1 MSLNIKLV
9 TPYGIEW
16 EGAAELLSFKTVEG
30 SIAFLPSRAPMVCQ
44 LVVDKINIRSEGKN
58 YYFAVHGGYL
68 LNDRELV
75 TIVADAAEKPEDI
88 DIERARRHL
97 ERAKELIE
105 LAEDTREKADLSAQ
119 IQRNIL
125 REKVYK
131 EHR

>member
-16 EGAAELLSFKTVEG
+16 EGTAELLSFKTVEG
-30 SIAFLPSRAPMVCQ
+30 SMAFLPSRAPMVCQ
-44 LVVDKINIRSEGKN
+44 LAVDKINIRSEGKN

>member
-1 MSLNIKLV
+1 MSLNVKLV

-16 EGAAELLSFKTVEG
+16 EGTAELLSFQTVEG
-30 SIAFLPSRAPMVCQ
+30 SIAFLPLRAPMVCQ
-44 LVVDKINIRSEGKN
+44 LAVEKINIQSYDKN

-68 LNDRELV
+68 LNERDSL

-97 ERAKELIE
+97 ERAKELVD
-105 LAEDTREKADLSAQ
+105 LAKDTQEKADLSAQ

-125 REKVYK
+125 RERVYK
-131 EHR
+131 EHK

>member
-1 MSLNIKLV
+1 
-9 TPYGIEW
+9 
-16 EGAAELLSFKTVEG
+16 
-30 SIAFLPSRAPMVCQ
+30 MVCQ

-58 YYFAVHGGYL
+58 YYFAFHGGYL
-68 LNDRELV
+68 LTDRELV

-97 ERAKELIE
+97 ERAKELVE

>member
-16 EGAAELLSFKTVEG
+16 EGTAELLSFKTVEG
-30 SIAFLPSRAPMVCQ
+30 SMAFLPSRAPMVCQ
-44 LVVDKINIRSEGKN
+44 LAVDKINIRSEGKN

-97 ERAKELIE
+97 ERAKELVE